1 MIDPFGALVTLLRA
15 DATVASIVSNKV
27 RGEASGD
34 PPMVVI
40 VEGGTTRRPFGP
52 GSGRIG
58 MQLVTYLLRCYGP
71 DSPTGAITARMLAG
85 AVSDVLHGL
94 PPTKVGT
101 KYLARAYA
109 PEISGAERDPVTRW
123 PYHVVTVDLY
133 AAAEAV
139 A

>member
-1 MIDPFGALVTLLRA
+1 MIDPFGALLVLLRA
-15 DATVASIVSNKV
+15 DPAVAGIAGVKV

-40 VEGGTTRRPFGP
+40 TDDGTTRRPFGP

-58 MQLVTYLLRCYGP
+58 MQLVTYLIRTYGP
-71 DSPTGAITARMLAG
+71 DNPTGAIQARQLAG

-94 PPTKVGT
+94 PPTTVGT
-101 KYLARAYA
+101 KYLARGYA
-109 PEISGAERDPVTRW
+109 PEISGLLRDPETRW

-133 AAAEAV
+133 AATEAV